1 MQIQPINNSNT
12 NFKAMKGIEYAKEF
26 NPKEN
31 FGHAKIVDAVLNSN
45 AIKQF
50 GERYDFMARLKY
62 STPILS
68 SSCKLIGGYYY
79 SLEFLP
85 APVKKT
91 VTPEKPR
98 LTFKEFIKNIFCKKK
113 NEPVKQPIT
122 EEMPKEEENKNI
134 PVSFLVINASNN
146 RYFIDATESFLTRIK
161 SLNLTDICDNLQ
173 VEMEAIQ
180 TEKER
185 KQEERQEHARILREI
200 ENAGF

>member
-12 NFKAMKGIEYAKEF
+12 NFKAMKGIKYAKEF
-26 NPKEN
+26 NPREN
-31 FGHAKIVDAVLNSN
+31 FDHAKIVDAVLKSN

-50 GERYDFMARLKY
+50 GERYDFVARLKH
-62 STPILS
+62 STPFLS
-68 SSCKLIGGYYY
+68 YSCELIGDYYY

-134 PVSFLVINASNN
+134 PVSFLVINASNK
-146 RYFIDATESFLTRIK
+146 YSKDATESFLTKIK
-161 SLNLTDICDNLQ
+161 SLNLTDICDSLQ
-173 VEMEAIQ
+173 YEMKAIQ
-180 TEKER
+180 TEKQR

>member
-12 NFKAMKGIEYAKEF
+12 NFKAMKGIKYAKEF
-26 NPKEN
+26 NPREN
-31 FGHAKIVDAVLNSN
+31 FDHAKIVDAVLNSN

-50 GERYDFMARLKY
+50 GERYDFVARLKH
-62 STPILS
+62 STPFLS
-68 SSCKLIGGYYY
+68 YSCELIGDYYY

-113 NEPVKQPIT
+113 NEPVKQSIT

-134 PVSFLVINASNN
+134 PVSFLVTNALDKYSK
-146 RYFIDATESFLTRIK
+146 DSTESLLTRIK
-161 SLNLTDICDNLQ
+161 SLDLSDICDSLQ

-180 TEKER
+180 TAKER
-185 KQEERQEHARILREI
+185 KQEERQEHARIIREI